1 MGWKKL
7 FTGAQYRTLI
17 KHSSIAL
24 TKVLKGLAFSHCH
37 SGDSAVKYVH
47 LEKRGRVFI
56 NP

>member
-24 TKVLKGLAFSHCH
+24 TNVLQGMAFSHCH
-37 SGDSAVKYVH
+37 SGDSAFKYVH
-47 LEKRGRVFI
+47 FGKERKSI
-56 NP
+56 Y